1 MGSPSLLFPSYASGC
16 PAKFSSTTTSSTWTV
31 STGSATLGVSLSSQ
45 FLQFLH
51 LNKFLFFCA
60 LAQGMVIHLLCN
72 HLLQAVH
79 TIVGKPVWIIF
90 WHIPQIYLAFLL
102 ASPNLQLLFLIMSLI
117 SFIATSSLRQAWQL
131 LQIETCR
138 IEGFA

>member
-16 PAKFSSTTTSSTWTV
+16 PAKFSSTITSSTWTV
-31 STGSATLGVSLSSQ
+31 STGFATSGVSLSSQ

-51 LNKFLFFCA
+51 LNTFLIFCA

-72 HLLQAVH
+72 HLLQTVH

-117 SFIATSSLRQAWQL
+117 SFIATSSLRQAWQRP
-131 LQIETCR
+131 QIETCR